1 MAIKYPLLS
10 EKSVN
15 LIEKENKIIFVVD
28 KNATKQEIKKEIE
41 ELYNLK
47 VGEVKT
53 LINTRGEKRAFIKF
67 LKANAASN
75 LATKLNII

>member
-15 LIEKENKIIFVVD
+15 LIEKENKLIFVVE
-28 KNATKQEIKKEIE
+28 KNATKQEIKKDIK
-41 ELYNLK
+41 ELYNL
-47 VGEVKT
+47 EVAEVRT
-53 LINTRGEKRAFIKF
+53 LNNMKGEKQAFVKF
-67 LKANAASN
+67 KKENAASE